1 MIKKWRN
8 RIILY
13 GLIFIALYVI
23 GILIFISIDNM
34 NKEFAALGRQE
45 NLVEAEIVR
54 IPNSTYND
62 SGEFAWG
69 YMLPD
74 SCLPDGYER
83 GKTEDGKTLPDGVLW
98 RSLSVAEV
106 EELNNKT
113 EVYSMIKDGRLIT
126 WDKTYVDD
134 YKPGGFGSSIFLW
147 ALGAIFLAIT
157 IVYVVKHITMINTL
171 RKGELSIGRFEEAFH
186 SKMGSHKFYQ
196 VRFSYIR
203 DGEQAEAVTEA
214 FYTGKEVD
222 SLKNYGSFEVRY
234 LNKNVFINQKL

>member
-8 RIILY
+8 RIIFY
-13 GLIFIALYVI
+13 GLVFIVLYVI
-23 GILIFISIDNM
+23 GILIFVSINNM

-45 NLVEAEIVR
+45 NLVEADIVP
-54 IPNSTYND
+54 IPNTAYND
-62 SGEFAWG
+62 QGKFTWG

-83 GKTEDGKTLPDGVLW
+83 NKTEDGKILPDGVLW
-98 RSLSVAEV
+98 RSLSVSEV
-106 EELNNKT
+106 EALNNKT
-113 EVYSMIKDGRLIT
+113 EVYSMIKDGKLIT
-126 WDKTYVDD
+126 WDKIYVDD
-134 YKPGGFGSSIFLW
+134 YNPGGFGTSIFLW
-147 ALGAIFLAIT
+147 ILGAIFLALT
-157 IVYVVKHITMINTL
+157 IVYVAKHIMMVNTL

-186 SKMGSHKFYQ
+186 SKMGSRKFYQ

-214 FYTGKEVD
+214 FYTGKDVD

-234 LNKNVFINQKL
+234 LNRNVFINQKL